1 MSKKF
6 VYEKNLDKILKTKSN
21 NLIIL
26 ENNVDK
32 NNLLK
37 TIIKTEVAILYFSL
51 KYSKEQIAD
60 MILESESFLSINKIN
75 SLKMNADEYLLLA
88 KAYKK
93 IINYNLYITD
103 KNSITLEELENKCIK
118 TKSEKDIK
126 FVIINN
132 LQLLSK
138 NSKKT
143 TNEVCSY
150 LKQMALKL
158 NISIFLLSLDE

>member
-26 ENNVDK
+26 ENDVDK

-88 KAYKK
+88 KAYK
-93 IINYNLYITD
+93 IHSISLLY
-103 KNSITLEELENKCIK
+103 
-118 TKSEKDIK
+118 
-126 FVIINN
+126 
-132 LQLLSK
+132 
-138 NSKKT
+138 
-143 TNEVCSY
+143 
-150 LKQMALKL
+150 
-158 NISIFLLSLDE
+158 

>member
-26 ENNVDK
+26 ENDVDK

-60 MILESESFLSINKIN
+60 MILESEIFLSINKIN

-143 TNEVCSY
+143 TN
-150 LKQMALKL
+150 
-158 NISIFLLSLDE
+158 

>member
-26 ENNVDK
+26 ENDVDK

-60 MILESESFLSINKIN
+60 MILESEIFLSINKIN
-75 SLKMNADEYLLLA
+75 TLKMNADEYLLLA

-143 TNEVCSY
+143 TN
-150 LKQMALKL
+150 
-158 NISIFLLSLDE
+158 

>member
-26 ENNVDK
+26 ENDVDK

-143 TNEVCSY
+143 TNEECSY
-150 LKQMALKL
+150 FKQMALKL
-158 NISIFLLSLDE
+158 NISIFLLSLH

>member
-1 MSKKF
+1 M
-6 VYEKNLDKILKTKSN
+6 LLKTKSN

-37 TIIKTEVAILYFSL
+37 TIIKTEVATLYFSL

-103 KNSITLEELENKCIK
+103 KNSITLEELENICIK
-118 TKSEKDIK
+118 MKNEKNIK
-126 FVIINN
+126 FVFIDN
-132 LQLLSK
+132 LTLLSK
-138 NSKKT
+138 NSSKT
-143 TNEVCSY
+143 IRELCTY

-158 NISIFLLSLDE
+158 NISIFALSLDAENIYKKE